1 MLEAATN
8 PTGGEVV
15 AQTRV
20 VAGSGDDG
28 KGLDLRY
35 IVKVKPIGFAD
46 GSFVEPGKEKGQG

>member
-8 PTGGEVV
+8 PKGGKWV

-20 VAGSGDDG
+20 VAGSGDGG

-35 IVKVKPIGFAD
+35 IVKVEPIGFAD
-46 GSFVEPGKEKGQG
+46 GSFVEHGKEKGQG

>member
-1 MLEAATN
+1 M
-8 PTGGEVV
+8 

-46 GSFVEPGKEKGQG
+46 GSFVEHGKEKGQG